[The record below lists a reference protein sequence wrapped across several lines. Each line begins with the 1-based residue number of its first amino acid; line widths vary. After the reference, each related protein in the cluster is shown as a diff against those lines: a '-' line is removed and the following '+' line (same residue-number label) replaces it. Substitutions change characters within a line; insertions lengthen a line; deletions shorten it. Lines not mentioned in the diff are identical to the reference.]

1 MAPTKHNQ
9 RGLSLGYTN
18 PTRLQELNSQ
28 TDWSVL
34 LITEKFCGNFRP
46 YRLQDEREA
55 IFSGRDYIG

>member
-9 RGLSLGYTN
+9 SGLSFLALLLVYTN

-46 YRLQDEREA
+46 YRL
-55 IFSGRDYIG
+55 